1 VKVTLSEKLPP
12 PLNWENLVS
21 LIGQANADL
30 ARYDGFLHGIINPEI
45 MLSPL
50 TLQEAVLSSRIEG
63 TQASLSE
70 VLQHEAGERFEENK
84 ERDIQ
89 EIIRAT
95 A

>member
-1 VKVTLSEKLPP
+1 
-12 PLNWENLVS
+12 
-21 LIGQANADL
+21 
-30 ARYDGFLHGIINPEI
+30 

-63 TQASLSE
+63 TQASLAE

-89 EIIRAT
+89 EIINYREAL
-95 A
+95 AFAEQQLNKRPLSLNLIKQRHAMLLDSVRGQ